1 MHEHEHRVAPRKRVN
16 EKIQVRDLNSDELIG
31 NLVNI
36 SAGGL
41 MLVSE
46 APITPNRLFQF
57 SLTLPAPVNGIPVVE
72 FGAECLWVQDN
83 TETKGPCWAGF
94 QIIDISD
101 LGTRLIEQLI
111 NEWTE

>member
-1 MHEHEHRVAPRKRVN
+1 MQENRVSPRKRVN
-16 EKIQVRDLNSDELIG
+16 EKIQVRDLNTDALIG

-41 MLVSE
+41 MLLSE
-46 APITPNRLFQF
+46 IPLTPNRLFQF
-57 SLTLPAPVNGIPVVE
+57 SLSLPAPIDGATVIE
-72 FGAECLWVQDN
+72 FGAECLWVQDD
-83 TETKGPCWAGF
+83 TETSGPCWAGF

-101 LGTRLIEQLI
+101 LGTKLIEQLI

>member
-1 MHEHEHRVAPRKRVN
+1 MQEHRVSPRKRVN
-16 EKIQVRDLNSDELIG
+16 EKIQVRDLNTDELIG

-41 MLVSE
+41 MLLSE
-46 APITPNRLFQF
+46 IPLTPNRLFQF
-57 SLTLPAPVNGIPVVE
+57 SLSLPAPINGITVIE
-72 FGAECLWVQDN
+72 FGAECLWVQDD
-83 TETKGPCWAGF
+83 TETSGPCWAGF

-101 LGTRLIEQLI
+101 LGTTLIEQLI